1 MTSVEIEKQIRF
13 GISRL
18 TEQLD
23 DMWLVLQNIPK
34 GSTQYHIN
42 KASYDAKLG
51 EITVLGGD
59 WHRDGLGHHKVFLWG
74 ITAEPAKE

>member
-1 MTSVEIEKQIRF
+1 MTSVEMKRQIRF

-34 GSTQYHIN
+34 GSTQYYIN
-42 KASYDAKLG
+42 KASYDARLA

-59 WHRDGLGHHKVFLWG
+59 WRRDDLGHHKVFLWG
-74 ITAEPAKE
+74 ITASPTKD